1 MVVGNREKN
10 IRRIIEM
17 EDRICECERCPS
29 LVKCL
34 RKPSMGKGE
43 LDPEALL
50 VFEYENNFTRD
61 INNIIKLRNL
71 IKQEIK
77 LDKVYHTYMVRCQPK
92 ACATR
97 QSVNC
102 YGQGKWIDKDHNCLL
117 SNKTCD
123 GIPVRPGTDE
133 IISCLPFLLEEI
145 EILQPLYLFL
155 FGERVAEF
163 VLKSYGI
170 YNGFATNL
178 RYEYEQMIFITS
190 VNEDEFHLD
199 NCHQL
204 ASILSA
210 Q

>member
-1 MVVGNREKN
+1 MVVGNREQN

-17 EDRICECERCPS
+17 EDRICQCQRCPS

-61 INNIIKLRNL
+61 INNIIRLRNI
-71 IKQEIK
+71 IKQELK

-102 YGQGKWIDKDHNCLL
+102 YGQGKWIDKDYTCLL
-117 SNKTCD
+117 SNKACD

-145 EILQPLYLFL
+145 EILHPPYLLL
-155 FGERVAEF
+155 FGERVTEF
-163 VLKSYGI
+163 VLKSYGV
-170 YNGFATNL
+170 YSNLATNQ
-178 RYEYEQMIFITS
+178 RYEYGEMIFLTS
-190 VNEDEFHLD
+190 VDENEFRQD

-204 ASILSA
+204 LNALLD
-210 Q
+210 